1 MDEKF
6 QRDMRDFRMEI
17 DQTID
22 DFIQDTSIKTAEMI
36 EYFEQLDASINAEMD
51 DFRDEINNTIDDFA
65 QDVSAQLDSLYEYV
79 ADTKQEI
86 EDRFESFDASINQ
99 QMDDFRDEID
109 ETIDQ
114 FVADASARDA
124 SLREY
129 VDDSVDEIRDYVD
142 VVDASLHEFVGETDA
157 SLREFVRETDAS
169 LREFVR
175 ETDASTREFVI
186 TTDASLREYVNECME
201 VLTTRQDEM
210 DQTVAAAIEQMNVT
224 LQQNL
229 EILADVS
236 VQEQVIAASYV
247 SLDQRI
253 SRLENISGGYSAPN
267 RSYGSRYGAAALTSY
282 DMSSVFELELGDF
295 TSVNFDTD
303 ENLVA
308 TVNNQTTDVF
318 STFSTAGNVVLYYD
332 FLENGEF
339 KRKFVEIQ
347 RTSATMGKVVS
358 KG

>member
-1 MDEKF
+1 
-6 QRDMRDFRMEI
+6 MRDFRMEI
-17 DQTID
+17 DQTIE

-51 DFRDEINNTIDDFA
+51 DFRDEINNTIDEFA
-65 QDVSAQLDSLYEYV
+65 QDVSAQLDSLYDYV

-129 VDDSVDEIRDYVD
+129 VDDSVEEIRDYVD
-142 VVDASLHEFVGETDA
+142 VVDASLREFVG
-157 SLREFVRETDAS
+157 ETDAS

>member
-51 DFRDEINNTIDDFA
+51 DFRDEINNTIDEFA

-129 VDDSVDEIRDYVD
+129 VDDSVEEIRDYVD
-142 VVDASLHEFVGETDA
+142 VVDASLREFVG
-157 SLREFVRETDAS
+157 ETDAS

>member
-65 QDVSAQLDSLYEYV
+65 QDVSTQLDSLYEYV

-124 SLREY
+124 SLRQY
-129 VDDSVDEIRDYVD
+129 VDDSVEEIRDYVD
-142 VVDASLHEFVGETDA
+142 VVDASLREFVG
-157 SLREFVRETDAS
+157 ETDAS

-186 TTDASLREYVNECME
+186 ATDASLREYVNECME

-253 SRLENISGGYSAPN
+253 SRLENITGGYSAPN

-308 TVNNQTTDVF
+308 TVNNQTIDVF

>member
-1 MDEKF
+1 
-6 QRDMRDFRMEI
+6 MRDFRMEI

-129 VDDSVDEIRDYVD
+129 VDDSVEEIRDYVD
-142 VVDASLHEFVGETDA
+142 VVDASLREFVG
-157 SLREFVRETDAS
+157 ETDAS

-253 SRLENISGGYSAPN
+253 SRLENITTGYSEPN
-267 RSYGSRYGAAALTSY
+267 RSYGGRYGAAALTSY

-308 TVNNQTTDVF
+308 TVNNQTIDVF